1 MKKYRP
7 NTKAIIVGIIFMLVG
22 IICWVVKASFIPNG
36 AVFLFP
42 IGLLLICIGG
52 LTMTITAFISMR
64 KNDLAMSDFLRKQEQ
79 ERKEAEKSKR

>member
-64 KNDLAMSDFLRKQEQ
+64 KNDLAMSAFLRKQEQ

>member
-7 NTKAIIVGIIFMLVG
+7 NTMAIIVGIIFMLVG

-64 KNDLAMSDFLRKQEQ
+64 KNDLAMSAFLRKQEQ